1 MKGSLSK
8 SIAWFILWYSRIL
21 DLVKQIKSEWY
32 SKKLKLSQYNN
43 WKFQEKVRD
52 YSFQQI
58 EYSQSV

>member
-8 SIAWFILWYSRIL
+8 SIAWFMLWYSRIL

-43 WKFQEKVRD
+43 WEKVRD

>member
-43 WKFQEKVRD
+43 WEKVRD